1 MSNAN
6 ATSGWCTIGQRVEV
20 LQTDEGLAGSRYAG
34 RVLEMS
40 KHRVH
45 VEYEV
50 GCVRKPKSC
59 RTLIAPA
66 SLCVQAF
73 LEEGSEDVLSCDWV
87 KAELLRPFPPPTPE
101 GFLQRLTHGDE
112 VEILHEDGWWDVT
125 FIGLRHSEG
134 GVEYQVLVR
143 YTLVCVSFGCMATEL
158 LLCSTIRVGAI

>member
-1 MSNAN
+1 M
-6 ATSGWCTIGQRVEV
+6 
-20 LQTDEGLAGSRYAG
+20 
-34 RVLEMS
+34 
-40 KHRVH
+40 
-45 VEYEV
+45 
-50 GCVRKPKSC
+50 
-59 RTLIAPA
+59 
-66 SLCVQAF
+66 CVQAF

-143 YTLVCVSFGCMATEL
+143 CTLVCVSFGCMATEL
-158 LLCSTIRVGAI
+158 LLCSTIRVGAIRVVQCGAMGPDGSHQAAVEEVGLQVARAGAISA